1 MADSSWLWKSKNDKT
16 MAFRFEELRVWQ
28 SALRLSNEI
37 DIITESFP
45 KKELY
50 SLSSQ
55 IKRAADS
62 VVLNI
67 AEGSTGQ
74 SKPEFKRFLRI
85 ALRSAIEVVACLFAA
100 GSRRYVE
107 ESGFKKYYDEYELLC
122 KMITK
127 LIDSLT
133 RPSTMNY

>member
-1 MADSSWLWKSKNDKT
+1 
-16 MAFRFEELRVWQ
+16 MAFRFENLKVFQ
-28 SALRLSNEI
+28 LAADLSNKI
-37 DIITESFP
+37 DALTEQFP
-45 KKELY
+45 KKEMF

-74 SKPEFKRFLRI
+74 SKPEFKRFLGI
-85 ALRSAIEVVACLFAA
+85 ALRSGVEVAACLYLAYT
-100 GSRRYVE
+100 RKYINE
-107 ESGFKKYYDEYELLC
+107 ELYRNHYNEYEILC

-127 LIDSLT
+127 LRESI
-133 RPSTMNY
+133 

>member
-1 MADSSWLWKSKNDKT
+1 

-28 SALRLSNEI
+28 EALKLCNKV
-37 DIITESFP
+37 DTLTKAFP
-45 KKELY
+45 KEELY

-85 ALRSAIEVVACLFAA
+85 ALRSAIEVSACLFIAET
-100 GSRRYVE
+100 RKYITKDV
-107 ESGFKKYYDEYELLC
+107 FKGIYDEYENLC
-122 KMITK
+122 KMITR
-127 LIDSLT
+127 LINSL
-133 RPSTMNY
+133 N

>member
-1 MADSSWLWKSKNDKT
+1 
-16 MAFRFEELRVWQ
+16 MAFRFEDLRVWQ
-28 SALRLSNEI
+28 EALRLCNEI
-37 DIITESFP
+37 DLLTDSFP

-62 VVLNI
+62 IVLNI

-74 SKPEFKRFLRI
+74 SIPEYKRFLRI
-85 ALRSAIEVVACLFAA
+85 ALRSGIEVVACLFI
-100 GSRRYVE
+100 GKTRGYIQQEV
-107 ESGFKKYYDEYELLC
+107 FQKLYNEYEILS

-127 LIDSLT
+127 LINSMGG
-133 RPSTMNY
+133 SQ

>member
-1 MADSSWLWKSKNDKT
+1 

-28 SALRLSNEI
+28 DALRLCNEV
-37 DIITESFP
+37 DTLTESFP

-85 ALRSAIEVVACLFAA
+85 ALRSAIEVVSCLFIA
-100 GSRRYVE
+100 RTRNYINQDI
-107 ESGFKKYYDEYELLC
+107 FKKYYTEYEILC

-127 LIDSLT
+127 LIDS
-133 RPSTMNY
+133 MNS

>member
-1 MADSSWLWKSKNDKT
+1 
-16 MAFRFEELRVWQ
+16 MAFRFEELKVWQ
-28 SALRLSNEI
+28 IALKLSNEI
-37 DIITESFP
+37 DLLTRTFP
-45 KKELY
+45 KTEIY

-74 SKPEFKRFLRI
+74 TVPEFKRFLNI
-85 ALRSAIEVVACLFAA
+85 ALRSAIEVVACLFIAQ
-100 GSRRYVE
+100 SRNFIDHE
-107 ESGFKKYYDEYELLC
+107 AFKKLYDEYEILS

-127 LIDSLT
+127 LRNSL
-133 RPSTMNY
+133 